1 MSKLNKLLILPILLL
16 TSCNDTDPSVS
27 ESIINESIEESVDI
41 NSTLTSGDFSSI
53 LNNSFK
59 MCDGIELSIENSN
72 AEYISE
78 FITTSK
84 LDNTSTIVNDE
95 IIINEANV
103 NLKARGLK
111 TATTFNELKASAK
124 ASANVTL
131 NYHLYPYTLDDSH
144 LDAKGYLKDG
154 NVYLDLNDDILSI
167 IDESMG
173 FNNLSLINIPE
184 NIINDILQYCNLTL
198 PIVSNSNFEMFKS
211 LFESDDNQDDS
222 GLTKEQSNAL
232 FSLIMDNIFTI
243 KYLGTSL
250 KISVNINKANII
262 TKADNILT
270 GLYENDLLP
279 LFIGTDIT
287 EEEYNTFRDDILN
300 NLEVFNQGF
309 SHFKM
314 SVSLKLNSIESISFD
329 VSIPDFKY
337 SYEDENNL
345 YNYNFTFNSKINISF
360 KYNDYVTVLYPDLLN
375 YTVIEGL
382 FD

>member
-1 MSKLNKLLILPILLL
+1 MSKLNKLLIIPTLLL
-16 TSCNDTDPSVS
+16 CSCNDTDTITCES
-27 ESIINESIEESVDI
+27 ESIEVSEEI
-41 NSTLTSGDFSSI
+41 ANSSTFTSEDFSSI

-59 MCDGIELSIENSN
+59 MCDGIELAIENSN
-72 AEYISE
+72 AEYISQ

-95 IIINEANV
+95 IIINNANV

-124 ASANVTL
+124 ASADVTL

-184 NIINDILQYCNLTL
+184 NIFNDILQYCNLTL
-198 PIVSNSNFEMFKS
+198 PIVSNRNFEMFKS
-211 LFESDDNQDDS
+211 LFESDENNDDT
-222 GLTKEQSNAL
+222 GLTKDQTNAL

-243 KYLGTSL
+243 KYYGTSL

-270 GLYENDLLP
+270 GLYENNLLP

-287 EEEYNTFRDDILN
+287 EEEYNTFREDVIS
-300 NLEVFNQGF
+300 NLEIFNQGF

-329 VSIPDFKY
+329 ISLPDFKY
-337 SYEDENNL
+337 TYEDDINS
-345 YNYNFTFNSKINISF
+345 YNYNFTFNTKINISF

-375 YTVIEGL
+375 YTIVEGL
-382 FD
+382 FN